1 MIGKIVKGIAGF
13 YYVSVVESGI
23 YTPEYPKTQAPDGR
37 GNSLRCST
45 MYTPEYPATQAP
57 DGAGEQL
64 CCSTMYE
71 CKAKGIF
78 RKEGKKPLVG
88 DNVRIEVLDED
99 DKTANLVEI
108 LPRKNELIR
117 PAVSNVDQAMVIFSL
132 ESPKPNGALLDRFLI
147 MMEKQGVPV
156 FICFNKEDLVSLDE
170 AEHWKKI
177 YRSCGYDVLLCS
189 AGDGKGLDEIETRL
203 TGRTTVVAGPSGVGK
218 SSMTNLLLPD
228 ARMETGDI
236 SKIGRG
242 RHTTRHSEIFHISGR
257 SYLMDTPGFTSMNL
271 PELEKEDLRFYFP
284 EFEPL
289 EGSCR
294 FNGCVHMNEPDC
306 AVKAAVSD
314 GKIHKMRYESY
325 TTMYQELKEQKKY

>member
-1 MIGKIVKGIAGF
+1 MQGKIIKGIAGF
-13 YYVSVVESGI
+13 YYVYAEETDTI
-23 YTPEYPKTQAPDGR
+23 
-37 GNSLRCST
+37 
-45 MYTPEYPATQAP
+45 
-57 DGAGEQL
+57 
-64 CCSTMYE
+64 YE

-78 RKEGKKPLVG
+78 RNRRVKPLVG
-88 DNVRIEVLDED
+88 DLVAIEVLDEEQA
-99 DKTANLVEI
+99 KGNITEI

-117 PAVSNVDQAMVIFSL
+117 PASANVDQAMVIFAAANP
-132 ESPKPNGALLDRFLI
+132 EPNFHLLDRFLV
-147 MMEKQGVPV
+147 MMDYQNVPTV
-156 FICFNKEDLVSLDE
+156 ICFNKEDLIGADE
-170 AEHWKKI
+170 KERLREI
-177 YRSCGYDVLLCS
+177 Y
-189 AGDGKGLDEIETRL
+189 AGADCQIVFTSTYEKTGIDKVCEIL
-203 TGRTTVVAGPSGVGK
+203 
-218 SSMTNLLLPD
+218 D
-228 ARMETGDI
+228 ARMETGGI